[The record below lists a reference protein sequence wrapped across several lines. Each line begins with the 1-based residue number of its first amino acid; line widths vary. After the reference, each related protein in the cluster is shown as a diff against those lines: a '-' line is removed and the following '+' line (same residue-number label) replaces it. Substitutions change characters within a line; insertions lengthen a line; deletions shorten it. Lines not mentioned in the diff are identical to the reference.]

1 MNGLNRVALGLIGF
15 FISFYGVYSAI
26 FNANIYWYS
35 YFVIGSFLF
44 FDPLDASV
52 NKDSNITRLLQG
64 HWQTVCYSYLTFI
77 LSALVIDLLIARY
90 IADMF
95 LYQHYDIR
103 DFFIH
108 VILIGY
114 PFAFLSCSA
123 LYRFLH
129 GLFLRLLPF
138 MPPPD
143 IQTKPYLRP
152 IAGLLLFGTILS
164 VILPL
169 INFIFFKNRFVH
181 ELVVICLFIGV
192 FSLSPI
198 KLILGKKCLLGDMLS
213 GDRAAIFALLVAIPI
228 NAFAHE
234 IPNTFIW
241 EWRYQDIPFTS
252 MQIMNVHIL
261 VLTIGWTCL
270 TFLGASG
277 NDLFFNSI
285 AKARKDRSPDYASRE
300 S

>member
-1 MNGLNRVALGLIGF
+1 
-15 FISFYGVYSAI
+15 
-26 FNANIYWYS
+26 
-35 YFVIGSFLF
+35 
-44 FDPLDASV
+44 
-52 NKDSNITRLLQG
+52 
-64 HWQTVCYSYLTFI
+64 
-77 LSALVIDLLIARY
+77 
-90 IADMF
+90 
-95 LYQHYDIR
+95 
-103 DFFIH
+103 

-123 LYRFLH
+123 FYRFLH

-138 MPPPD
+138 RPDSD
-143 IQTKPYLRP
+143 IQAKPYLKP

-181 ELVVICLFIGV
+181 ELVVLCLFLGV

-198 KLILGKKCLLGDMLS
+198 KLILGKKCLLGDMLG

-228 NAFAHE
+228 NAFTHE

-261 VLTIGWTCL
+261 VLTIGWACL

>member
-1 MNGLNRVALGLIGF
+1 MNGLIKVALGLIGF
-15 FISFYGVYSAI
+15 FISFYGIYSAI

-44 FDPLDASV
+44 FDPLDAAV

-64 HWQTVCYSYLTFI
+64 HWQTVFYSYLTFI

-90 IADMF
+90 IANMF
-95 LYQHYDIR
+95 LYPHYDIT

-108 VILIGY
+108 VIWIGY
-114 PFAFLSCSA
+114 PFALLSCSA
-123 LYRFLH
+123 FYRFLH
-129 GLFLRLLPF
+129 GLFLRILPF
-138 MPPPD
+138 RPD
-143 IQTKPYLRP
+143 SDTQGKPYLRP
-152 IAGLLLFGTILS
+152 IAGFLLFATILA

-181 ELVVICLFIGV
+181 ELVVLCLFIGV
-192 FSLSPI
+192 FSVSPI
-198 KLILGKKCLLGDMLS
+198 KLILGKKCLLGDLLN

-234 IPNTFIW
+234 IPNTFVW
-241 EWRYQDIPFTS
+241 EWSYQYIPFTS
-252 MQIMNVHIL
+252 VQIMNVHIL

-270 TFLGASG
+270 TFLAASG
-277 NDLFFNSI
+277 NDLFFNSLT
-285 AKARKDRSPDYASRE
+285 KARKY
-300 S
+300 